1 MVITVKLNN
10 NCNLSNHGWATKRSS
25 PCCTHLDDLLAKATE
40 LTNII
45 GDITHSCHL
54 SLNFFP
60 SQCEDRHDIKAHL
73 CPKGQSI
80 IQLYAAFHEK
90 RYYCW
95 WYHRRIAHIVL
106 TRVPIH
112 VHLRV

>member
-1 MVITVKLNN
+1 M
-10 NCNLSNHGWATKRSS
+10 
-25 PCCTHLDDLLAKATE
+25 P
-40 LTNII
+40 
-45 GDITHSCHL
+45 
-54 SLNFFP
+54 SLINFFP
-60 SQCEDRHDIKAHL
+60 SQCEARHDIRAHL
-73 CPKGQSI
+73 CPKGQSV